1 MEGFFRR
8 KQGATLANAS
18 VENAAQPRN
27 VAQPSSSIA
36 SSRLPPSAG
45 MPWGE
50 PIWTFFHALAEQVVA
65 ERYTECRADL
75 ARIVREM
82 SASLPCP
89 ECAAH
94 ATAYTLRVNW
104 AALNTRDDF
113 REMLCAYHNSVN
125 ARKAQ
130 PQFAVAD
137 LAARYGAVDMRA
149 AAARALHYFEGRHSL
164 SNVGLAPHTFQRT
177 RTAAAARAWIAA
189 NVGVRLLPTLPT
201 NAAAA
206 DADAR
211 EVDDAGNVAAAAE
224 EEVVL
229 SGAIVDVAVE
239 LPSS

>member
-8 KQGATLANAS
+8 KQGAAAAS
-18 VENAAQPRN
+18 HVTPRN
-27 VAQPSSSIA
+27 TVSVVAQPS

-50 PIWTFFHALAEQVVA
+50 PIWTFFHALAEQVVPS
-65 ERYTECRADL
+65 RYAECRADL

-104 AALNTRDDF
+104 TALNTRDDF
-113 REMLCAYHNSVN
+113 RAMLCAYHNSVN

-137 LAARYGAVDMRA
+137 LAARYGAVDMRF

-201 NAAAA
+201 NA